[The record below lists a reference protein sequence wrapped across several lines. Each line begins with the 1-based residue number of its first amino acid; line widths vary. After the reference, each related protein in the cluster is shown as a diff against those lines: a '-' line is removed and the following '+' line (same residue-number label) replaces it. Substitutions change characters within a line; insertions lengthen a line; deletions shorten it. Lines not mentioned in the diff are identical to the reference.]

1 MNTFAFHPA
10 QHPRATD
17 GTFATTP
24 RTEADITLARQV
36 RPSGPAGDLNF
47 DDDLRI
53 ARLVMADGPK
63 TDAEYALAQRVITM
77 AAHAEVAVTLHPGP
91 AGAAVGNAPTI
102 SAQDLEWAESMTGNI
117 DADSSLDYY
126 PTMDRVFAAARR
138 SVADQDTLAV
148 VAQLV
153 ATATS
158 PAATPQQARAH
169 LERIRSELAAAGHLP
184 AEPTDPQLEARRIDA
199 PFAGTELD
207 HSPELAVSHLQLLGD
222 GDRYALILKFRMMS
236 TIDRTMAHPTV
247 VLDEYSDPHVWLAG
261 RRVVPYDDEIAW
273 GRIAAGQHL
282 PVPEVQSRVA
292 ERIREAE
299 EARRRN
305 TGTHRG
311 PAGR

>member
-1 MNTFAFHPA
+1 MNTFDPA
-10 QHPRATD
+10 QHPRTTD

-36 RPSGPAGDLNF
+36 RPSRPAGDLNF

-77 AAHAEVAVTLHPGP
+77 ADRDVVLDLASRLAD
-91 AGAAVGNAPTI
+91 I
-102 SAQDLEWAESMTGNI
+102 DAQELERAESMTGNI
-117 DADSSLDYY
+117 DADSSPTYY
-126 PTMDRVFAAARR
+126 STMDRAFAAARQ
-138 SVADQDTLAV
+138 SAADQATLAV

-169 LERIRSELAAAGHLP
+169 LERIRSELAATGHLP
-184 AEPTDPQLEARRIDA
+184 AGPTDSQVGGHRIDS

-207 HSPELAVSHLQLLGD
+207 HSPALAVSRLQLQS
-222 GDRYALILKFRMMS
+222 GDRYALILNEHMLS
-236 TIDRTMAHPTV
+236 TTDRITSHPAV
-247 VLDEYSDPHVWLAG
+247 ILDDDGVPHVWLAG
-261 RRVVPYDDEIAW
+261 RRTTPFDEDLAW

-299 EARRRN
+299 QVRHAHFGSEPVSRV
-305 TGTHRG
+305 GED
-311 PAGR
+311 PSC